1 MAVRVDACTMHAVQ
15 IKTEARSVSKSTSVH
30 RDGVSRRRFLQT
42 STGAAAGA
50 AVALSAGASAQPAP
64 TAATPPA
71 APADARATRAYQ
83 VRVDAARYEREAP
96 RAAQKTNGDEER
108 YANYWAS
115 FSKGLPHNEIGEV
128 DLDAY
133 RAYIAA
139 VSKGTS
145 DDLEQIPMGGY
156 LKLANPH
163 AALAFDLCGPD
174 SHQLTIDAHP
184 AFDSNHYAAEIVE
197 LYWKSLLR
205 DVPLDA
211 YDTHE
216 LAKRAAAE
224 LSALTAFCGPRGGDA
239 VTEATLCRGGSK
251 GGRVGPYIS
260 QFLYR
265 DIPFSPIRV
274 PQKIRTAVQGRDYM
288 TDPAEWLAI
297 QNGGLAGV
305 NTFEA
310 QPRYVRT
317 GRDLGEYVHRDFTYQ
332 AFLAAALILLKMS
345 APVDGAIPYQ
355 YSVNQGGFV
364 TFGAPDILHLVAV
377 VANSALK
384 ATWYQKW
391 LAHRTARPEEVGG
404 RVHFHLAGKAKYP
417 LHADL
422 LQSEA
427 VQRVKKQFG
436 SALLPQAYPEGAP
449 AHPSYPAGHAVIAG
463 ACTTVLKAWFAE
475 SWVLPKSFTPSA
487 DGASLVAWTGPGLTV
502 GGELD
507 KLAENVAYGRNFAGV
522 HTRSDAAHGLLLGE
536 QFALRFL
543 RETKLTMREF
553 FHGFSLTK
561 FDGTSVTV

>member
-1 MAVRVDACTMHAVQ
+1 M
-15 IKTEARSVSKSTSVH
+15 SKSSSA
-30 RDGVSRRRFLQT
+30 RREGVSRRHFLQS
-42 STGAAAGA
+42 STGVAAGA
-50 AVALSAGASAQPAP
+50 ALAGALTGSTPLSAQ
-64 TAATPPA
+64 TPPA
-71 APADARATRAYQ
+71 ATPAPSATHTPTEARTARAYQ
-83 VRVDAARYEREAP
+83 VRLDAARYERDQP
-96 RAAQKTNGDEER
+96 RVQQKVNGDEER
-108 YANYWAS
+108 YPNYWAS
-115 FSKGLPHNEIGEV
+115 FSKGLPHNQVGEV
-128 DLDAY
+128 DRDAY

-163 AALAFDLCGPD
+163 ASLAFDLCGPD
-174 SHQLTIDAHP
+174 SHQLAIEAHP
-184 AFDSNHYAAEIVE
+184 LLDSSHYAAEIVE
-197 LYWKSLLR
+197 LYWKALLR

-216 LAKRAAAE
+216 LAKRASAE
-224 LSALTAFCGPRGGDA
+224 LSSLTAFCGPRTDTA
-239 VTEATLCRGGSK
+239 ITHTTLCRGGSR
-251 GGRVGPYIS
+251 GGRVGPYLS

-274 PQKIRTAVQGRDYM
+274 PQKIRTAIPGRDYM
-288 TDPAEWLAI
+288 TEPADWLAI

-305 NTFEA
+305 NTFEP
-310 QPRYVRT
+310 QPRYMRT

-391 LAHRTARPEEVGG
+391 LAHRVARPEEIGG
-404 RVHFHLAGKAKYP
+404 RVHFHLAGKARYP

-422 LQSEA
+422 LQAEA

-463 ACTTVLKAWFAE
+463 ACTTVLKAWFNE
-475 SWVLPKSFTPSA
+475 SWVLPKSFIASA
-487 DGASLVAWTGPGLTV
+487 DGASLAPWTGADLTV

-507 KLAENVAYGRNFAGV
+507 KLAENIAYGRNFAGV
-522 HTRSDAAHGLLLGE
+522 HTRADASQGLALGE
-536 QFALRFL
+536 QFAMHFL
-543 RETKLTMREF
+543 REMKLTTREF
-553 FHGFSLTK
+553 FDGFSVTK
-561 FDGTSVTV
+561 FDGTALTV